1 MAKLMLSPFVF
12 ILISASAQSD
22 DTLKSYDA
30 ETPFTFRAKYPSETL
45 LAYWT
50 NGRNADFSIELEGLS
65 LRRNSYSFPILLNY
79 HRKGSNTW
87 LFIEIHMGYS
97 KLRIYPDDKE
107 YRIRRSWSDDITIKI
122 KSKERIYWQRC
133 PDLFSCDLP
142 GPESNATECMTDS
155 APQSTQDSTMDL
167 TTLLLLG
174 TSCLSVVI
182 VVGLVFYIIKLK
194 KSTINEPGANTSQ
207 ENYEEVQLSR
217 NFGKTPREGV
227 TYETINSVYGAII
240 PSEERQ

>member
-30 ETPFTFRAKYPSETL
+30 ETPFTFSAKYPSITP

-65 LRRNSYSFPILLNY
+65 LQRNSYSFPILLNY

-107 YRIRRSWSDDITIKI
+107 YWLSSWSDDITIKI

-133 PDLFSCDLP
+133 PDVFSCDLP

-194 KSTINEPGANTSQ
+194 KSAINEPGANTSQ

-217 NFGKTPREGV
+217 NSGRSPREGV
-227 TYETINSVYGAII
+227 THETINSVYGAII